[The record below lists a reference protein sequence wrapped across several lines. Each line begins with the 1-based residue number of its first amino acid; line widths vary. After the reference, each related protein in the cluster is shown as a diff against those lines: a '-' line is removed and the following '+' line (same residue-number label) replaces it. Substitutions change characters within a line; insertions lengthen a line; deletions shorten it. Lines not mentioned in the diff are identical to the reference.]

1 MASEGHPSSRRGDGE
16 QGVVVLIVAAALGAM
31 LVMVALVLDYSGA
44 RRDRDANQLAADAIA
59 LAATQ
64 SLGGYQRGADG
75 ACEAA
80 VDYITANLALT
91 ATELATYRSA
101 CDATFGGTCTDST
114 LARTMAIPVREYRIT
129 FTHPVPNPTS
139 TDPAALD
146 PLLDGRSPSAR
157 DGRPCE
163 RFGVQVEQDRP
174 NLWAAGMVE
183 LDVDAV
189 GRYVPG
195 VGNAYAPLVLLAEE
209 SCGALTLAGSSNLTV
224 ETAEGEPGYIAIDS
238 DGSSCTNKNDVVLE
252 VDGGG
257 TVSAAEI
264 SMWAV
269 TEGSEHVFSAKGL
282 DPPVAATAPVGR
294 NGIDFRY
301 NCDPT
306 DTCPG
311 AGPPYIDEMTS
322 SDGWGGPGTPSSLA
336 WLPGT
341 FTRWTTCE
349 SASGNVVFPKGN
361 WYIDCGADG
370 FDHGGR
376 ITFKGGNIVSDGP
389 IVARNGLRVNCPGS
403 SPTSTDDPASC
414 GSAAAAAGDA
424 ILYLR
429 SGDLTRQGMGQGSLT
444 LPRTFVLLGDGSFD
458 MSATPSITWSA
469 PTSPDHPF
477 EDLLFWTESDETIK
491 ISGSPTLQLEGTF
504 FAPNAHLE
512 LTGSTGASALGAQIL
527 TATAEINGKAELLL
541 RPSIDRINEI
551 GRGRVVLIR

>member
-1 MASEGHPSSRRGDGE
+1 MASEAGPGRGGDDR
-16 QGVVVLIVAAALGAM
+16 GVVVLIVAAALGAM
-31 LVMVALVLDYSGA
+31 LIMVALVLDYSGA

-64 SLGGYQRGADG
+64 SLGGYQRGAGG

-80 VDYITANLALT
+80 VDYISANLALT

-101 CDATFGGTCTDST
+101 CDGTFGGACTDT
-114 LARTMAIPVREYRIT
+114 TTARTMVIPVREYRIT
-129 FTHPVPNPTS
+129 FTHPVPNPPS
-139 TDPAALD
+139 TDPTALD
-146 PLLDGRSPSAR
+146 PLLDGREPAAR

-163 RFGVQVEQDRP
+163 RFGVQVEQERA
-174 NLWAAGMVE
+174 NLWAAGTVE

-195 VGNAYAPLVLLAEE
+195 VGNAYAPLVLLAEDA
-209 SCGALTLAGSSNLTV
+209 CGALTLAGSSNLTV

-238 DGSSCTNKNDVVLE
+238 DGSACTNKNDVVLE

-257 TVSAAEI
+257 TVEAAEI

-306 DTCPG
+306 EACPG
-311 AGPPYIDEMTS
+311 TGPPYIDEMTS
-322 SDGWGGPGTPSSLA
+322 PDGWGGTGLPSSLD

-341 FTRWTTCE
+341 FTRWDTCE
-349 SASGNVVFPKGN
+349 SASGNLVFPKGN
-361 WYIDCGADG
+361 WYIDCGEDG
-370 FDHGGR
+370 LDYNGR
-376 ITFKGGNIVSDGP
+376 ITFKGGNVVSSGP
-389 IVARNGLRVNCPGS
+389 LIASNGLRVNCPGNNALD
-403 SPTSTDDPASC
+403 TSDPESC
-414 GSAAAAAGDA
+414 GGSSSDSV
-424 ILYLR
+424 LYLR
-429 SGDLTRQGMGQGSLT
+429 SGDLTRQGLGQGSLT
-444 LPRTFVLLGDGSFD
+444 LHRTFVLLGDGSFD
-458 MSATPSITWSA
+458 MNATQDVIWSA
-469 PTSPDHPF
+469 PTGDDHPF
-477 EDLLFWTESDETIK
+477 EDLLFWTESTDAIK

-512 LTGSTGASALGAQIL
+512 LTGNTGASALGAQIL
-527 TATAEINGKAELLL
+527 TATAEIKGGADLLL

>member
-1 MASEGHPSSRRGDGE
+1 MASDARLRGRADDERGI
-16 QGVVVLIVAAALGAM
+16 VVIIVAASLGAM

-44 RRDRDANQLAADAIA
+44 RRDREANQLAADAIA

-80 VDYITANLALT
+80 VDYVSANLALT
-91 ATELATYRSA
+91 ATELASFRAS
-101 CDATFGGTCTDST
+101 CDGAFGGTCTNAT
-114 LARTMAIPVREYRIT
+114 AARTLVIPVREYQIT
-129 FTHPVPNPTS
+129 LTHPVPNPAS
-139 TDPAALD
+139 LDPAALD
-146 PLLDGRSPSAR
+146 PLLDGRSPTAR

-163 RFGVQVEQDRP
+163 RFGVRVEQDRP
-174 NLWAAGMVE
+174 NLWASGSVE

-195 VGNAYAPLVLLAEE
+195 VGDAYAPLVLLAEQA
-209 SCGALTLAGSSNLTV
+209 CGALTLAGSSSLAV
-224 ETAEGEPGYIAIDS
+224 ETSEGEPGYIAIDS
-238 DGSSCTNKNDVVLE
+238 DGSDCTNKNDVVLE

-257 TVSAAEI
+257 TVEAAEI

-269 TEGSEHVFSAKGL
+269 TEGSEYVFSAKGL

-306 DTCPG
+306 DVCPG
-311 AGPPYIDEMTS
+311 SGPPYIDEMTS
-322 SDGWGGPGTPSSLA
+322 GDGWGGPGQPSELS
-336 WLPGT
+336 WLPGA

-349 SASGNVVFPKGN
+349 SASGNLVFPRGN
-361 WYIDCGADG
+361 WYIDCGTDG
-370 FDHGGR
+370 LDHSGR

-389 IVARNGLRVNCPGS
+389 IVARNGLRVNCPGNNALDS
-403 SPTSTDDPASC
+403 SDPDTC
-414 GSAAAAAGDA
+414 GTAGGDS

-429 SGDLTRQGMGQGSLT
+429 TGDLTRQGMGQGSLS
-444 LPRTFVLLGDGSFD
+444 LRRTFVLLGDGGFD
-458 MSATPSITWSA
+458 MSATPNITWSA
-469 PTSPDHPF
+469 PTSADHPF
-477 EDLLFWTESDETIK
+477 EDLLFWTESTETIK

-512 LTGSTGASALGAQIL
+512 LTGNTGASALGAQIL
-527 TATAEINGKAELLL
+527 TATAEIKGGADLLL
-541 RPSIDRINEI
+541 RPSIDRINEV
-551 GRGRVVLIR
+551 GRGRVVLVR